1 VSDQPGAA
9 LPPDA
14 PQSAAQSEPAPPQG
28 AYGPA
33 STATEPAVTTE
44 PAAPTA
50 PAAPT
55 GLADSTGLADGEWH
69 RLHPATP
76 LLRGGIALL
85 AVLGVVINSLRE
97 RLIEMFTGRGQMEGD
112 PIEWV
117 LSHGYA
123 GIVLGAI
130 AVGLI
135 VFVAGFYL
143 SWRMHTF
150 RITNEVVEVRS
161 GILFRT
167 NRRGRLDR
175 IQGINIVR
183 PLIARIFGAAK
194 LEVNVAG
201 QDANVQLA
209 YLSSRHADDLRRDV
223 LRLASGTQQTDNTAV
238 QRGPQGNIID
248 QRVSE
253 FLAPELDPNLAPPES
268 VVKMNTGRLLGS
280 IALNDTT
287 IVFLLLLVGAAI
299 TTWVIGEPFL
309 LFTLFPVL
317 IGLGS
322 YLVSRFTKS
331 LRYSIAG
338 TPDGVR
344 VGFGL
349 FTTSNETL
357 PPGRI
362 HSIQVSQPLLWR
374 GPGWWEIKVNRASQ
388 SSTQGASGQQNT
400 TILPVGNLD
409 DVMRVLELLLPSAPV
424 VVTAAPGNE
433 PVAHELLAEN
443 SLIQD
448 DAAAATASAEAS
460 ESSTTASS
468 ITSAT
473 ATDATATPGA
483 EATVV
488 PALPPVE
495 LLHRGLVSKG
505 GDDGFTNSPP
515 RAVALRWFSGKRNGY
530 AFSPGAVLFRK
541 GRIWREL
548 VIVPE
553 PRVQSVALQQGPLM
567 RRLRLAAITLHTVAG
582 PITARLGAVDH
593 KDALDFFETA
603 SRSIVESASTD
614 TSHRW
619 RSGEN
624 AAQPVALPVDEPA
637 DQPVDPQVAPLVVE
651 PFTQSTGGRHVSDEP
666 VGDERST
673 ENQTNNHTGEVSP

>member
-14 PQSAAQSEPAPPQG
+14 PQSAAQAEPAPPQG

-223 LRLASGTQQTDNTAV
+223 LRLASGTQQKDNTAV
-238 QRGPQGNIID
+238 QRGPHGNIID

-253 FLAPELDPNLAPPES
+253 FLAPELDPTLAPPES

-299 TTWVIGEPFL
+299 TTWVIGEPYL

-424 VVTAAPGNE
+424 VVTAGPANE
-433 PVAHELLAEN
+433 AVVHELPAEN
-443 SLIQD
+443 SLVQD

-460 ESSTTASS
+460 ESSTTPSSITTASS

-473 ATDATATPGA
+473 ATDATATPSA

-515 RAVALRWFSGKRNGY
+515 RAVALRWFSWKRNGY

-624 AAQPVALPVDEPA
+624 AEPIA
-637 DQPVDPQVAPLVVE
+637 
-651 PFTQSTGGRHVSDEP
+651 QSTGGRHVNDEP
-666 VGDERST
+666 VGDERRI
-673 ENQTNNHTGEVSP
+673 ENHANNHTGEVSP